1 MVTRSLG
8 DVDPSRPLTPSTAGA
23 GRIEVAEQAPSTPVA
38 LGHLTH
44 SRQRPA
50 PTDSTTGERATDPQE
65 TKMSIDATLGW
76 TPSAPEPEVR
86 SHVWIADGTERLA
99 PHAHAA
105 IHWVI
110 VGGEVGLSG
119 PVDSVRRQLVAA
131 LAALDHELA
140 AKRLLVEVAS

>member
-65 TKMSIDATLGW
+65 TRMSIDATLGW
-76 TPSAPEPEVR
+76 SPGDPDPEIRP
-86 SHVWIADGTERLA
+86 HVWHVDDPGRRHT
-99 PHAHAA
+99 HAA
-105 IHWVI
+105 IHWSI

-119 PVDSVRRQLVAA
+119 PVDSVRRVLVAA
-131 LAALDHELA
+131 LAALDHDIA
-140 AKRLLVEVAS
+140 AKRIPVEAAT